1 MLAGENNTGKSTIGK
16 IVFSIFNSTYNM
28 EQKVKNDRVRKVFEL
43 IYETI
48 REVQHVDIPYNRG
61 RDVKYRSIRG
71 SLVIELSNKLVE
83 LKDEQEIYIMIADF
97 FEKNGLM
104 ESSNDIVKIINSI
117 AKEIKYVNDVDD
129 ISVFSNIIGSY
140 FNGVFN
146 TQINNLLEPDKKA
159 IAEIEVHKKH
169 LKLDFTDEKCII
181 DKMEFQTLHEAI
193 YIDSPFLIDHIND
206 NRNFYEVSYQDE
218 YLLNKLIQENSKE
231 TNVFDEIIVNEKLD
245 KIISMLNEV
254 TSGKLIKN
262 NDINKYFVR
271 YENVP
276 LNIKNLSTGIKAFM
290 IIRTLLEKNVLK
302 KKDVIILDEPE
313 IHLHPQW
320 QLIYA
325 ELIVLLEKS
334 LDLSIIITTHSP
346 YFLDAIS
353 TYSKH
358 HGISE
363 KTNFYLSDI
372 EGKQAIFE
380 DVTDNLE
387 KIYEKL
393 AKPFDELDS
402 IKYN

>member
-1 MLAGENNTGKSTIGK
+1 DNGE
-16 IVFSIFNSTYNM
+16 
-28 EQKVKNDRVRKVFEL
+28 
-43 IYETI
+43 
-48 REVQHVDIPYNRG
+48 
-61 RDVKYRSIRG
+61 
-71 SLVIELSNKLVE
+71 
-83 LKDEQEIYIMIADF
+83 
-97 FEKNGLM
+97 
-104 ESSNDIVKIINSI
+104 
-117 AKEIKYVNDVDD
+117 
-129 ISVFSNIIGSY
+129 
-140 FNGVFN
+140 
-146 TQINNLLEPDKKA
+146 
-159 IAEIEVHKKH
+159 
-169 LKLDFTDEKCII
+169 
-181 DKMEFQTLHEAI
+181 
-193 YIDSPFLIDHIND
+193 
-206 NRNFYEVSYQDE
+206 FYESSYQDE
-218 YLLNKLIQENSKE
+218 YLLNKLVQENSRQ
-231 TNVFDEIIVNEKLD
+231 TNIFDEIIVNDKLD
-245 KIISMLNEV
+245 EIMRMLKEV
-254 TSGKLIKN
+254 TPGNLKKN
-262 NDINKYFVR
+262 NDLDEYYIQYD
-271 YENVP
+271 NVP

-302 KKDVIILDEPE
+302 KKDIIILDEPE

-346 YFLDAIS
+346 YFLDAIN

>member
-1 MLAGENNTGKSTIGK
+1 MNQSGKFNMLKFHNNRERAIRPSVTRRAIKS
-16 IVFSIFNSTYNM
+16 
-28 EQKVKNDRVRKVFEL
+28 
-43 IYETI
+43 
-48 REVQHVDIPYNRG
+48 
-61 RDVKYRSIRG
+61 

-104 ESSNDIVKIINSI
+104 DSSNDIVKIIKNI
-117 AKEIKYVNDVDD
+117 AKEIKYVIDIDD
-129 ISVFSNIIGSY
+129 ISVFSNIIDSC
-140 FNGVFN
+140 FNRVFN
-146 TQINNLLEPDKKA
+146 AQINNLLEPDKRA
-159 IAEIEVHKKH
+159 TAEIEIHKKH
-169 LKLDFTDEKCII
+169 LKLDFTDGKCII
-181 DKMEFQTLHEAI
+181 DKKEFQTLHEAI
-193 YIDSPFLIDHIND
+193 YIDSPFLIDHMND
-206 NRNFYEVSYQDE
+206 NINFYETSYQDE
-218 YLLNKLIQENSKE
+218 YLLNKLIHGNSKE
-231 TNVFDEIIVNEKLD
+231 TNVFDEIIVNDKLD
-245 KIISMLNEV
+245 KIVSMLKGV
-254 TSGKLIKN
+254 TTGNLIKN
-262 NDINKYFVR
+262 NDIDEYFIQ

-302 KKDVIILDEPE
+302 KKDIIILDEPE

-346 YFLDAIS
+346 YFLDAIN